1 MFINITLSVSN
12 ETIDY
17 LPKISETKDDDFVDD
32 FKEIFNPVG
41 IRIIYFSLWII
52 FVTLSNAFFALLIL
66 YEKYGEDIMKRS
78 ISNQLWSQVGLAM
91 ILFNSVCGTIFLF
104 RFIFGP
110 LHFGIAVFETCIAN
124 SYMSWTLL
132 VLAEISVM
140 KALLIYK
147 FSWIV
152 GIDENFA
159 GIFLFQFNLGYSV
172 IFHTA
177 RFVHKFFILFKFY
190 SHTFPQYNHKLS
202 FQLQILCWIFFLC
215 SAFSSFVGYQNY
227 TKT

>member
-1 MFINITLSVSN
+1 MFINITLSISDM
-12 ETIDY
+12 TIDS
-17 LPKISETKDDDFVDD
+17 LPIISETKNNDIVDD
-32 FKEIFNPVG
+32 FKEIFNPIG
-41 IRIIYFSLWII
+41 IRIIYLFLWMIY
-52 FVTLSNAFFALLIL
+52 VTLSNAFYTLLIL

-78 ISNQLWSQVGLAM
+78 INNQLWSQVGLTM
-91 ILFNSVCGTIFLF
+91 ILHNCVCSTIFML
-104 RFIFGP
+104 RFMFGP
-110 LHFGIAVFETCIAN
+110 LHFGLAVFETCIKNILN
-124 SYMSWTLL
+124 SWVYL